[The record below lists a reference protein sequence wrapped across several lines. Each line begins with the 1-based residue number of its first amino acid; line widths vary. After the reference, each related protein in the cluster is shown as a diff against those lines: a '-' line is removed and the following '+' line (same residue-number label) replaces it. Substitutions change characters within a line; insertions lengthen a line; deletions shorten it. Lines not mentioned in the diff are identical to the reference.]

1 MSDRITVSPT
11 FNPDTTSMLFTELF
25 PSLTCTRFAALPSA
39 VTGESSGETVPIHEG
54 HYRSAVVRTELSAP
68 QSTVREE
75 IRSPN
80 RLRVPVTK

>member
-1 MSDRITVSPT
+1 MDRNGTDHVVRIH
-11 FNPDTTSMLFTELF
+11 LFKDER
-25 PSLTCTRFAALPSA
+25 CG
-39 VTGESSGETVPIHEG
+39 VTGELSGETVPIHEG